1 MLQNDLE
8 EWDGEGEI
16 DHPLPKDLMFDQWA
30 TLSGGDLKARADEIS
45 REVLEAIGPKDRK
58 PRSDLVKGVSDI
70 VPTIIANLLLLH
82 RGRPDGS
89 LLVVQMERRKKTRY
103 DRQGFRKLP
112 EVVNAMAA
120 LGYIIKHDA
129 VFKQKRTT
137 IEATDDLKHALQAPD
152 APLSVIGRAAG
163 EEVIQLTT
171 RPRVA
176 RIGGRRQPKTLV
188 DYEDTEETIRLRE
201 EMEEINRFLASRSI
215 ELEGAPQPAFR
226 LSRRFT
232 LRHPDDP
239 HEFEF
244 HGRLY
249 GGFWTTLKA
258 SERYRIRIDGEPIAD
273 LDFASMFPRLAYI
286 EVGREPPEGD
296 LYAVPGLEDHRDGA
310 KAAMSALLSYPSKM
324 KTLPPRL
331 KELLPEGWTAR
342 WLREAFAN
350 HHPHLVPYFEKDFGL
365 DLMFIESRIL
375 LAAMRRLMEQDI
387 PAVPMHD
394 GMMVPRSK
402 VDQAKTAMTK
412 ASSQV
417 TGYVLPVAQKVGDTA
432 SASHLHGPN
441 NS

>member
-1 MLQNDLE
+1 MLQDDLE

-30 TLSGGDLKARADEIS
+30 TLSGGNLKARSDEIS
-45 REVLEAIGPKDRK
+45 RQVLEAFSPKDRK
-58 PRSDLVKGVSDI
+58 PRSDLVKGVGDI
-70 VPTIIANLLLLH
+70 VPTIIVNLLLLH
-82 RGRPDGS
+82 RDRPDGS
-89 LLVVQMERRKKTRY
+89 RLVVQMERRKKTRY

-120 LGYIIKHDA
+120 LGYVIRHDA
-129 VFKQKRTT
+129 VFRQKRTT
-137 IEATDDLKHALQAPD
+137 IEATGDLKHALQAPD
-152 APLSVIGRAAG
+152 APLSVIARAKG
-163 EEVIQLTT
+163 EEVIQLTA
-171 RPRVA
+171 RPHVA
-176 RIGGRRQPKTLV
+176 RIGGRKQPKTLV
-188 DYEDTEETIRLRE
+188 DYEDTEETIRLRR

-226 LSRRFT
+226 LTRRFS
-232 LRHPDDP
+232 LRSSDDP

-249 GGFWTTLKA
+249 GGFWMTLKA
-258 SERYRIRIDGEPIAD
+258 SERHRIRIDGEPIAD

-296 LYAVPGLEDHRDGA
+296 LYAVPGLESHRDGA

-324 KTLPPRL
+324 KMLPPRL
-331 KELLPEGWTAR
+331 KEMLPEGWTASR
-342 WLREAFAN
+342 LRQAFAD

-387 PAVPMHD
+387 PALPMHD

-402 VDQAKTAMTK
+402 ADNAAEAMGW
-412 ASSQV
+412 ASL
-417 TGYVLPVAQKVGDTA
+417 TICGHALPVSQK
-432 SASHLHGPN
+432 L
-441 NS
+441 